1 MTEKSEKAKN
11 APYTRHMRC
20 IVCGKA
26 FDIPS
31 SNKRRTCSDEC
42 EYQARSR
49 ASKGRI
55 SPNRID
61 ITGRTYG
68 ELTAI
73 RRINKSVW
81 LFQCSCGRMIERQS
95 REVVHGKTVS
105 CGHIRD
111 EIALRHF
118 EQNTFRFYDGTSI
131 SAIKGIMSGKRRKTN
146 TSGVTGV
153 RITPRKCG
161 LAYQALI
168 CVQGR
173 RISLGTYDTLEAAA
187 AARKAAEIKYFAP
200 IIKKYE
206 DEKYESTCGSEKS
219 E

>member
-81 LFQCSCGRMIERQS
+81 LFQCSCGRMIERQA

-111 EIALRHF
+111 EIARRHF
-118 EQNTFRFYDGTSI
+118 EQNIFKFYDGTLISSI
-131 SAIKGIMSGKRRKTN
+131 MGIMRGNLRKTN

-153 RITPRKCG
+153 RIVERKCG
-161 LAYQALI
+161 LAYQARI
-168 CVQGR
+168 RVRGR
-173 RISLGTYDTLEAAA
+173 EISLGTYDTPEAAT

-200 IIKKYE
+200 IIRKYE
-206 DEKYESTCGSEKS
+206 EEQYESTCGSEES

>member
-1 MTEKSEKAKN
+1 MTEKSEKSKN

-20 IVCGKA
+20 TVCGKA
-26 FDIPS
+26 FDLPS

-49 ASKGRI
+49 THKGRP

-111 EIALRHF
+111 EIARRHI
-118 EQNTFRFYDGTSI
+118 EQNIFKFYDGTLI
-131 SAIKGIMSGKRRKTN
+131 SAIRGIMSGKLRKTN

-153 RITPRKCG
+153 RIVERKCG
-161 LAYQALI
+161 LAYQARI
-168 CVQGR
+168 RVRGR
-173 RISLGTYDTLEAAA
+173 EISLGTYDTLEAAT
-187 AARKAAEIKYFAP
+187 AARKAAEIEYFGK
-200 IIKKYE
+200 IISKYE
-206 DEKYESTCGSEKS
+206 EEQHESTRGSEKD
-219 E
+219 

>member
-1 MTEKSEKAKN
+1 MPEKSEKSKN

-26 FDIPS
+26 FDTPS
-31 SNKRRTCSDEC
+31 DKKRRTCSDAC

-49 ASKGRI
+49 THKGRP

-111 EIALRHF
+111 EIARRHI
-118 EQNTFRFYDGTSI
+118 EQNIFKFYDGTLI
-131 SAIKGIMSGKRRKTN
+131 SAINGIMSGKLRKTN

-153 RITPRKCG
+153 RIVERKCG
-161 LAYQALI
+161 LAYQARI
-168 CVQGR
+168 RVRGR
-173 RISLGTYDTLEAAA
+173 EISLGTYDTLEAAT
-187 AARKAAEIKYFAP
+187 AARKAAEIKYFGK
-200 IIKKYE
+200 IISKYE
-206 DEKYESTCGSEKS
+206 EEQYESTRGSEKD
-219 E
+219 